1 MKKSLLLIVS
11 LLFYCFCIS
20 QKASV
25 KGVITDTYNKQS
37 LSNTTILLLRA
48 KDSILVKFARS
59 KTNGSFEI
67 KNLKS
72 GKYILLITYPQ
83 YADYADNITLAD
95 SSSIVDAGVIP
106 LILKANLLK
115 EVIVTQKMGSIRIK
129 GDTTEFIADSF
140 RVQPNATVEDLLK
153 KLPGIQVDKNGKI
166 TAQGETVQ
174 KVLVDGEEFFGD
186 DPTLVTQNLRADMV
200 GSVQLYDKKSDQA
213 VFTGIDDGTR
223 VKTLNLKLKDG
234 KKNGYFGK
242 VNLSGGTNGYF
253 DNQLMVN
260 IFKNKAKF
268 AAYGIIS
275 NTGKTGLNWQESS
288 SYGDNPLSGAD
299 YDETNGSFNI
309 SGTNDELDSWS
320 GNYNGQGLP
329 TVQTGGLHYNTKW
342 DNDKKSING
351 NYKILQ
357 LHIEGES
364 GYNSQTLLHDTVY
377 YNKDNKKYTNQI
389 LRNKVNGSYEAQ
401 IDSSTSIKITADGSV
416 DHKIDNT
423 IDSSEERFTDS
434 SLVNQSVRSTNTIG
448 DKRIVNSNII
458 WRKKFK
464 KIGRTLSFNLN
475 ENYSN
480 NNSTGYL
487 KSMIKTFA
495 GGNPT
500 GILPTDQYKTYKT
513 ENTAFDTKLTYSEP
527 LSKYSSL
534 VFNYGIVIDNSSS
547 QRTSYNKAA
556 DGKYSL
562 FDSIYSNDYRFNILT
577 QRGGIAYS
585 YNSKKLHLN
594 AGNNIGYTHFIQ
606 TDQRAD
612 SSKHRNF
619 LNWSPQANVS
629 YQFSKQSKVSFRYN
643 GNTRQPSI
651 EQIQPVQVNDNPLY
665 ITIGNPNLKPSF
677 SNSLNL
683 NFYDYKVLSDRSIWL
698 TFSYNFTQ
706 NQISNSSTID
716 ASGKTTTQYI
726 NLDGN
731 HSFSTYLNYGFK
743 LKKLDTRMGF
753 NGNYST
759 NRNVNISNSLL
770 NITKSDNYTGVF
782 YINKDKEKKYSISLQ
797 AFATYTNSE
806 SSLQSSIKTQYWTY
820 QIQPGFDIFLP
831 LKFQI
836 HADGDYN
843 IRQKT
848 AVFQSNNNVF
858 LLNAWFGKK
867 LMKNDALLLKIS
879 GNDILNQNIGFD
891 RSVNNNIISQN
902 TYTTIRRFFLLSA
915 VWNFN
920 KAGIKVPGQNN

>member
-11 LLFYCFCIS
+11 LLFYYFCFS
-20 QKASV
+20 QNASI
-25 KGVITDTYNKQS
+25 KGAIIDTYNKQN
-37 LSNTTILLLRA
+37 LSNSTILLLRA

-67 KNLKS
+67 KNLKA

-83 YADYADNITLAD
+83 YADYADNITLTD
-95 SSSIVDAGVIP
+95 SSSIIDAGVIT

-242 VNLSGGTNGYF
+242 VNLSGGTDGYF
-253 DNQLMVN
+253 DNQVMVN
-260 IFKNKAKF
+260 LFKNKSKF

-288 SYGDNPLSGAD
+288 SYGDNPMSGAD
-299 YDETNGSFNI
+299 YDETNGISISFN
-309 SGTNDELDSWS
+309 NDDMDSWS

-357 LHIEGES
+357 LRVVGETS
-364 GYNSQTLLHDTVY
+364 SNSQTLLHDTVY
-377 YNKDNKKYTNQI
+377 YNKDKEKSTNQI
-389 LRNKVNGSYEAQ
+389 LRNKINGSYELQ
-401 IDSSTSIKITADGSV
+401 LDSSSSIKITANGST
-416 DHKIDNT
+416 DHKIDNS

-434 SLVNQSVRSTNTIG
+434 SLVNQSARSINTIG
-448 DKRIVNSNII
+448 DKRMVNSNIL

-464 KIGRTLSFNLN
+464 KKGRTLSFNLS
-475 ENYSN
+475 ENYTN

-487 KSMIKTFA
+487 KSTITTFI
-495 GGNPT
+495 GGNPNA
-500 GILPTDQYKTYKT
+500 ILPTDQYKTYKT
-513 ENTAFDTKLTYSEP
+513 ENTAIDSKLTYSEP
-527 LSKYSSL
+527 LSKFSSL
-534 VFNYGIVIDNSSS
+534 VFNYGMVINNSSS
-547 QRTSYNKAA
+547 QRSSFNKAT
-556 DGKYSL
+556 DGKYTL
-562 FDSIYSNDYRFNILT
+562 LDSIYSNDYRFNILT

-585 YNSKKLHLN
+585 FNTKKFHLN
-594 AGNNIGYTHFIQ
+594 AGNNIGYTNFIQ
-606 TDQRAD
+606 TDQRID
-612 SSKHRNF
+612 SSTHRNF
-619 LNWSPQANVS
+619 LNWNPQANIN
-629 YQFSKQSKVSFRYN
+629 YQFTKQSRVSLRYN
-643 GNTRQPSI
+643 GYTRQPSI

-677 SNSLNL
+677 SNSMNL
-683 NFYDYKVLSDRSIWL
+683 NFSDYKVLSERSIWIGL
-698 TFSYNFTQ
+698 SYNFTQ
-706 NQISNSSTID
+706 NQISNSSSID
-716 ASGKTTTQYI
+716 ATGKTTTQYI

-743 LKKLDTRMGF
+743 LKKLDTRLGF
-753 NGNYST
+753 NGNYNT
-759 NRNVNISNSLL
+759 NKNLNISNSLL
-770 NITKSDNYTGVF
+770 NITKRDNYTGGF

-797 AFATYTNSE
+797 TSATYTNSE

-820 QIQPGFDIFLP
+820 EIQPSMDIFLP

-848 AVFQSNNNVF
+848 VVFQSNNNVF
-858 LLNAWFGKK
+858 LLNAWVGKK
-867 LMKNDALLLKIS
+867 FMKNDALLLKVS
-879 GNDILNQNIGFD
+879 GNDILNQNIGFN
-891 RSVNNNIISQN
+891 RSVYSNTISQN
-902 TYTTIRRFFLLSA
+902 TYTTIRRFFLLSL

-920 KAGIKVPGQNN
+920 KAGTKAPGQNN